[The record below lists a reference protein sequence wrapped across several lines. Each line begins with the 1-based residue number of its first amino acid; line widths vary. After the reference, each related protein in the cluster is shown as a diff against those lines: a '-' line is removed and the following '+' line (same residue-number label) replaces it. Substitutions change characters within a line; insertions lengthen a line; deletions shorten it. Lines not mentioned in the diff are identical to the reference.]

1 MPKLQIVHSIAV
13 ALAAEGLPDPDP
25 DHVRNQLGGPLLV
38 HVLVPPAHDHVLVP
52 DLLQGHH
59 LQDQPLGQHLTS
71 LVDGYFTKG
80 IIYTMNV

>member
-38 HVLVPPAHDHVLVP
+38 HVLVP